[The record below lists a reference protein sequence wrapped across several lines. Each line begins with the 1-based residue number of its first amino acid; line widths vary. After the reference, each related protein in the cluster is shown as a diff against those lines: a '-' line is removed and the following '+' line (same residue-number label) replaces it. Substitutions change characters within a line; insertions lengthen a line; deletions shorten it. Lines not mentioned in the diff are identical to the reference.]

1 MITLV
6 IWLIMLFM
14 GLHAFFAGI
23 ETGVISIN
31 RLRLRHAVKRGIPG
45 AAILAW
51 FAGKNEHLLG
61 TTLLGTNICIV
72 ANSVLATSIA
82 VALMGAMGELVA
94 TVLMTVLV
102 LLFCEYLPK
111 AWFNARPLDRCLRFV
126 IPLQAAELVL
136 RPFSKTVMWLTHLFV
151 PRSSKMLS
159 SSRQVITREDLKHL
173 AHESARS
180 GVFSSRERYMIQ
192 QVIDLSARKAH
203 ELMVPLNNM
212 TTVTDNM
219 LLKDYFD
226 IVRQSGFTRIPVRE
240 AVTGRFCGIM
250 NVYYV
255 LRSGGY
261 DLQQP
266 VSSYMRKPLFIKE
279 DMPADE
285 ILPRLRR
292 FRQPLGLVKNSAG
305 EVVGMVTTEDVL
317 EEIVGELD

>member
-1 MITLV
+1 MINFA
-6 IWLIMLFM
+6 IWLIVVFM

-31 RLRLRHAVKRGIPG
+31 RLRLRHAVKRRIPG

-51 FAGKNEHLLG
+51 FAGKNERLLG
-61 TTLLGTNICIV
+61 TTLLGTNICVV
-72 ANSVLATSIA
+72 ANSVLAASIA
-82 VALMGAMGELVA
+82 VALMGTMGELVA
-94 TVLMTVLV
+94 TVVMTVLV

-111 AWFNARPLDRCLRFV
+111 AWFNARPLDRCLRFA
-126 IPLQAAELVL
+126 IPLQTAELIL
-136 RPFSKTVMWLTHLFV
+136 RPFSRTVMWITHLFV
-151 PRSSKMLS
+151 PRNSKVLS
-159 SSRQVITREDLKHL
+159 SPRQVITREDLKHL

-180 GVFSSRERYMIQ
+180 GVFSSRERHMIQ
-192 QVIDLSARKAH
+192 QVIDLSARKARDI
-203 ELMVPLNNM
+203 MVPLEKMITVNDNM
-212 TTVTDNM
+212 T
-219 LLKDYFD
+219 LKDYFD
-226 IVRQSGFTRIPVRE
+226 IVRQSGLTRIPVRE
-240 AVTGRFCGIM
+240 GESGRFCGIL

-292 FRQPLGLVKNSAG
+292 FRQPLGLIKNSQG
-305 EVVGMVTTEDVL
+305 EVIGLVTTEDVL
-317 EEIVGELD
+317 EEIVGDLD